1 MWRLRS
7 LLHIRAESARA
18 GGARIMPP
26 FLCGLLLAWSL
37 YADHN
42 PLVPQPQ
49 QVQYDTAMLK
59 LKGLRISFGSSPAP
73 EDRLGA
79 TELAAAL
86 SAAIGSAVRVMHH
99 PAAGPSIVFCRT
111 GLVDALPGADEHPG
125 AQSREPY
132 ELRISSAGVEVRAL
146 GGQPILALKSRD
158 ISKRSE
164 TIPAARMCS
173 FISDGNRAR
182 VITGELWT

>member
-1 MWRLRS
+1 
-7 LLHIRAESARA
+7 
-18 GGARIMPP
+18 MPL
-26 FLCGLLLAWSL
+26 FLCGLLLLAGSL
-37 YADHN
+37 YAGHN

-49 QVQYDTAMLK
+49 QIQYGTGRLK

-73 EDRLGA
+73 EDRFA
-79 TELAAAL
+79 ANEFAAAR
-86 SAAIGSAVRVMHH
+86 SAATGSAVGVMNHR
-99 PAAGPSIVFCRT
+99 AAGPSIVFYRR

-125 AQSREPY
+125 AQSRESY

-146 GGQPILALKSRD
+146 EGQPILSLKSRD

-182 VITGELWT
+182 VLTGALWT